1 MTRGR
6 RRNGRTSSAGT
17 ENNNNTYLHTIL
29 GIKGTNDDVHRHV
42 KWLSAVRAYRS
53 FWIFNQKW
61 IIEKIKPP
69 TEMASTTTSVKQISL
84 PFLVSSFCNRYCV
97 KWKRRKAKQR
107 KKKEQCS
114 NCRSTSL
121 WNVIFILY
129 SFFFFF
135 ILFAVKRS
143 SLKSFFFLNWTAG
156 KRRDSRLS
164 LSSSRPKRQRHIED
178 TDFTRFNDSFIR
190 VCRRFC
196 TSPRLS
202 SSVAFVSINSRAGI
216 VKRGL

>member
-6 RRNGRTSSAGT
+6 RRNGRTSSAET

-29 GIKGTNDDVHRHV
+29 AIEGTNDDVHPHV

-61 IIEKIKPP
+61 IIERIKPP
-69 TEMASTTTSVKQISL
+69 TEMASTTMSVKQISL
-84 PFLVSSFCNRYCV
+84 PFLVSSFRNRYCV

-107 KKKEQCS
+107 EKKKEQCS

-129 SFFFFF
+129 SLFF

-143 SLKSFFFLNWTAG
+143 SLKSFFFSKLNRGETQRFPSVIVIVPPETSTPH
-156 KRRDSRLS
+156 RR
-164 LSSSRPKRQRHIED
+164 H
-178 TDFTRFNDSFIR
+178 RFYQI
-190 VCRRFC
+190 
-196 TSPRLS
+196 
-202 SSVAFVSINSRAGI
+202 
-216 VKRGL
+216 